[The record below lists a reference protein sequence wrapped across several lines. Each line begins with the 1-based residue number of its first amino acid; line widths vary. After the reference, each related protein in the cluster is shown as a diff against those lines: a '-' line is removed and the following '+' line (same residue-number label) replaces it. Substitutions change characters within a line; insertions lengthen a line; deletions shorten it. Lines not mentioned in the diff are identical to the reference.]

1 METFTYTKATG
12 VQQAI
17 QAAGQSQTRFIAGGT
32 TLLDLMKL
40 NVERPSQL
48 VDINR
53 LPLDQVEKLPD
64 GRLRIGATVRNSD
77 LAHHPTVV
85 SDYAV
90 LSQALLSGASAQLRN
105 MATTGGNLLQR
116 TRCFYFRDT
125 SSPCNKREPGSGC
138 SAIEGYNRIHAVLGT
153 SEKCIATHPSDMACA
168 MLALDA
174 VVRTQKA
181 DGSERQ
187 IPLSDFYVSYG
198 DDPAKENVLEHG
210 EFITAVDIPMS
221 PRAGKSHYL
230 KVRDRASYEFALTS
244 AAVAVELGV
253 AITSARVILGG
264 VGTKPWRST
273 EAEAALTGKPPT
285 DATFQAAADA
295 AMAGAKPQ
303 KDNGFKIELT
313 KRTLVRAL
321 QTVSAR

>member
-40 NVERPSQL
+40 NVERPSRL

-53 LPLDQVEKLPD
+53 LPLDRVEKLPD

-116 TRCFYFRDT
+116 TRCMYFRNEAMG
-125 SSPCNKREPGSGC
+125 CNKRTPGSGC
-138 SAIEGYNRIHAVLGT
+138 SAIEGDNRTLATLGARK
-153 SEKCIATHPSDMACA
+153 ECIASHPAYMNVALTA
-168 MLALDA
+168 LLAP
-174 VVRTQKA
+174 
-181 DGSERQ
+181 
-187 IPLSDFYVSYG
+187 IPLQGSKGERRSVIGDFFLVPGST
-198 DDPAKENVLEHG
+198 PQRETVLE
-210 EFITAVDIPMS
+210 
-221 PRAGKSHYL
+221 
-230 KVRDRASYEFALTS
+230 
-244 AAVAVELGV
+244 
-253 AITSARVILGG
+253 
-264 VGTKPWRST
+264 
-273 EAEAALTGKPPT
+273 
-285 DATFQAAADA
+285 
-295 AMAGAKPQ
+295 
-303 KDNGFKIELT
+303 
-313 KRTLVRAL
+313 
-321 QTVSAR
+321 